1 MAKLKL
7 RVTMPTV
14 LKILNLIFIIH
25 TRDHGYPHVTVYR
38 GTPKNHDAF
47 AKVRLDVVL
56 TIELSGFSAS
66 AEKMILKIVS
76 KNQSEWLEVWNE
88 TRETK

>member
-1 MAKLKL
+1 
-7 RVTMPTV
+7 MPTV
-14 LKILNLIFIIH
+14 LKVLNLIFIIH

-47 AKVRLDVVL
+47 AKVRLDEVQVM
-56 TIELSGFSAS
+56 ELHGFKTS
-66 AEKMILKIVS
+66 AERIILEIVS
-76 KNQSEWLEVWNE
+76 NNQADWLEVWNE